1 MKKKF
6 EVKATVFGLF
16 SHGKLKGQVNPKSFV
31 GLTVIHDTVRDAK
44 KHIERI
50 TSGAASR
57 IDAVRELAA

>member
-44 KHIERI
+44 KHI
-50 TSGAASR
+50 
-57 IDAVRELAA
+57 